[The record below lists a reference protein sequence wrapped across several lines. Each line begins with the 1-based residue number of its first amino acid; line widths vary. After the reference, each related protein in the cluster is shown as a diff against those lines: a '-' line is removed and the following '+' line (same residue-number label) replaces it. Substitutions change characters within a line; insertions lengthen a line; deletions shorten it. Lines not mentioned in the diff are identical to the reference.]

1 MPLKDAK
8 KVISNTGIVYIRVI
22 IRLVLGLF
30 TTRLVLNALGET
42 DFGIYVLV
50 GGLIGMLEFVNTS
63 MTISS
68 MRFIANSIGYG
79 DEEKIKKSFNSAII
93 IHLIL
98 GLIVVL
104 FMEMAGFIFFEKILN
119 IPADRIFDAK
129 LVFHFMVIMTFFTLI
144 TVPFGAVLIAYE
156 NFLVSSIVNII
167 GAILNLAVAI
177 YISFLSS
184 NQLITYGLLI
194 LISQLLRQIIM
205 YFYIRGKYKVFKFN
219 FKKYVEKQL
228 IRDMLSFAGW
238 SIFGTLSYVF
248 TVRLRSVIINM
259 FFGVR
264 LNAANG
270 VTATLT
276 GQLGVVSDSMTQAI
290 QPQIMK
296 SEGGGNRKKMLR
308 LTQVTAKFSVF
319 LLTVFSII
327 VFIEAPYLLRL
338 WLKEVPEFTVVFCRL
353 MIINMIIEKYTFP
366 ITTALQSVG
375 NIKMITFVTMI
386 ITALGVPVIFYL
398 FNLGMPPQTIY
409 LVSIGVSLVKTVAR
423 LYIGKRIAGIN
434 VRRYL
439 NYVFFRGTLPIFF
452 ALVFAPIPFLTMDEG
467 FLRLVLTLIVS
478 MSASL
483 IFIKYFGLTTEE
495 NRNINAIIS
504 AGLAKVKSAFIKK

>member
-1 MPLKDAK
+1 MPLTDSK
-8 KVISNTGIVYIRVI
+8 KIVYNTGIIYTRVI
-22 IRLVLGLF
+22 ARLVLGLF

-42 DFGIYVLV
+42 DFGIYALV
-50 GGLIGMLEFVNTS
+50 GGVIGMLEFVNTS

-68 MRFIANSIGYG
+68 MRFIANSVGSG
-79 DEEKIKKSFNSAII
+79 NEEMLNKAFNSAII

-104 FMEMAGFIFFEKILN
+104 FMEMAGLMVFENVLN
-119 IPADRIFDAK
+119 IPAASIGDAK
-129 LVFHFMVIMTFFTLI
+129 IIFHIMVITTFITLI
-144 TVPFGAVLIAYE
+144 TVPIGAVFVAYE
-156 NFLVSSIVNII
+156 NFLLLSITDII
-167 GAILNLAVAI
+167 DAIFKLTVAI
-177 YISFLSS
+177 YISFLFS

-194 LISQLLRQIIM
+194 LIGQLLQRIFMQ
-205 YFYIRGKYKVFKFN
+205 FYIQYKYKIFKFN
-219 FKKYVEKQL
+219 LKKYVDKQL
-228 IRDMLSFAGW
+228 IKDMLSFAGW

-248 TVRLRSVIINM
+248 TVQLRAVIINM

-270 VTATLT
+270 VCSTLT
-276 GQLGVVSDSMTQAI
+276 GQLGVVSDSMTQAV

-296 SEGGGNRKKMLR
+296 REGGGDREKMLR
-308 LTQVTAKFSVF
+308 LTQVSAKFSVF

-353 MIINMIIEKYTFP
+353 MIINMILEKYTFP
-366 ITTALQSVG
+366 ITTALASVG
-375 NIKMITFVTMI
+375 NIKMMTFVTLI
-386 ITALGVPVIFYL
+386 ITSLGIPVIFYL

-409 LVSIGVSLVKTVAR
+409 LVSIGVSLAKTVAR
-423 LYIGKRIAGIN
+423 LYVGKRIAGIN

-467 FLRLVLTLIVS
+467 FLRLILTVIVS

-483 IFIKYFGLTTEE
+483 IFIKYFGLTVEE
-495 NRNINAIIS
+495 IRNINAIIR
-504 AGLAKVKSAFIKK
+504 AGLAKLKLAFIKK